1 MNETIISKIKS
12 DEKYKSLII
21 DSLCYG
27 LDESLD
33 LRNLLNYV
41 IEEKFNLFDIEEF
54 QGTFYPDDDNTLDLV
69 LPAVRR
75 VWGKVFIYTPTLL
88 KEKKLELFK
97 LLFDIDD
104 FIDYLI
110 NIIPKVKTSLSE
122 FDKLDRTVETLSLV
136 VDNYIADLVEKTRNI
151 KDIDVEIRDLRL
163 RKTLK
168 KW

>member
-12 DEKYKSLII
+12 DEKYKLLII

-41 IEEKFNLFDIEEF
+41 IDEKFNLFDIEEF
-54 QGTFYPDDDNTLDLV
+54 HGSFYPDDDNTLDLV

-75 VWGKVFIYTPTLL
+75 VWGKVCINPPTLL
-88 KEKKLELFK
+88 KDKKLELFK

-110 NIIPKVKTSLSE
+110 NIIPKVKTSLLE

-136 VDNYIADLVEKTRNI
+136 VDNYIAGLVEKTRNI
-151 KDIDVEIRDLRL
+151 KDIDVEIRDLRI

>member
-104 FIDYLI
+104 FIDYFI